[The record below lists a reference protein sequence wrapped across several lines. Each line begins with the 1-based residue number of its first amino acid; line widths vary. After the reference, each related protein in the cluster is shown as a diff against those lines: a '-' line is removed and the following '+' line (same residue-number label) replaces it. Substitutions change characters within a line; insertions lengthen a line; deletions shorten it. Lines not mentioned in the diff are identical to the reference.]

1 MKKWSWIIS
10 TLDEAGH
17 SKTKHQTRWVFRWIR
32 YLAVWFSDAHCI
44 LLLKAKIS
52 AQPVAALDLNF
63 CYNLLFIFWS
73 TQFRTFLVQLFELF
87 VELISSAQLSPPEQ
101 AKWLPNVSLGADQPV
116 AWLYLIDFLCSK
128 SKGFLG
134 QEQRRTILIINKNY
148 YVRKNRK
155 N

>member
-1 MKKWSWIIS
+1 MV
-10 TLDEAGH
+10 LDNF
-17 SKTKHQTRWVFRWIR
+17 KTWQGWPFKNQTPDSLGIKMNPVFGCLVFRCPL
-32 YLAVWFSDAHCI
+32 YLVTKS
-44 LLLKAKIS
+44 KIS
-52 AQPVAALDLNF
+52 AQPVAAMDLNF
-63 CYNLLFIFWS
+63 CYNLLFIFYS